1 MEYTEEFQLQIE
13 EIRNSLGCD
22 IIALALVEPAEN
34 LHVLKWKYISGNI
47 SERITKV
54 VLQSGK
60 GIAGG
65 VFKSGKPLLLSD
77 VSQFA
82 AKDDLFNY
90 PILKLENLKSVGATP
105 LWHSGRVMGVL
116 LGGFREPHLMT
127 HERLQMLISMSKS
140 GIGKLDGKELM
151 WN

>member
-1 MEYTEEFQLQIE
+1 MDYTEDYQLQIE
-13 EIRNSLGCD
+13 KIREALSSD
-22 IIALALVEPAEN
+22 IIALALVQPAEN
-34 LHVLKWKYISGNI
+34 LHVLKWQYISGNI
-47 SERITKV
+47 SERIKKV

-65 VFKSGKPLLLSD
+65 VFKNGKPLLVAD
-77 VSQFA
+77 VNEFA

-105 LWHSGRVMGVL
+105 LWHSGRVVGVL

-127 HERLQMLISMSKS
+127 QERLQILIRMSQS
-140 GIGKLDGKELM
+140 GIGTLDGKELM

>member
-1 MEYTEEFQLQIE
+1 MDYTEEYQLQIE
-13 EIRNSLGCD
+13 KIRQAIGCD

-34 LHVLKWKYISGNI
+34 LHVLKWQYISGNI
-47 SERITKV
+47 SERIKKV

-65 VFKSGKPLLLSD
+65 VFKNGKPILVAD
-77 VSQFA
+77 VEKFA
-82 AKDDLFNY
+82 AKEDLFNY
-90 PILKLENLKSVGATP
+90 PILKLENLKSIGAAP
-105 LWHSGRVMGVL
+105 LWHSGRVVGVL

-127 HERLQMLISMSKS
+127 PERLQMLISMSKS
-140 GIGKLDGKELM
+140 DIGTLDGKELM

>member
-1 MEYTEEFQLQIE
+1 MEYTEEYQLQIE
-13 EIRNSLGCD
+13 EIRNSLSCD

-34 LHVLKWKYISGNI
+34 LHVLKWKYISGNV

-82 AKDDLFNY
+82 AKGDLFNY
-90 PILKLENLKSVGATP
+90 PILKLESLKSVGATP
-105 LWHSGRVMGVL
+105 LWHSGRVVGVL

-127 HERLQMLISMSKS
+127 PEILQMLISMSKS